1 MKSNLLDVPV
11 YNNVNLKTFP
21 MLGAFPGEVGSGNSP
36 GGIGLTWPMQVPLAY
51 YFNTFGTKKRS
62 FKKRSNKR
70 SNKRSSK
77 KIASKRYKTMCKN
90 YLKKKIS
97 KNMKEYKK
105 GRYSSRKQAITVS
118 YSQLRKKYKKCK
130 K

>member
-21 MLGAFPGEVGSGNSP
+21 MLGAFPGEVGTGNSP
-36 GGIGLTWPMQVPLAY
+36 GGIGLTWPMQIPLAY
-51 YFNTFGTKKRS
+51 YFNTFGSKK
-62 FKKRSNKR
+62 KK
-70 SNKRSSK
+70 SK
-77 KIASKRYKTMCKN
+77 KISKKTKKTSNKRYKTMCKN

-105 GRYSSRKQAITVS
+105 GRFSSRKQALAVS
-118 YSQLRKKYKKCK
+118 YSQLRKKYKKCPK
-130 K
+130 